1 MHARTALALAIAAGA
16 LAAPAGAPA
25 AQTST
30 LSAGATLL
38 DQPKGRPW
46 AIGLDVKAA
55 IATADGSQPSQ
66 LQKLQVK
73 FPHATVNW
81 NDFGSCQLSRLEARK
96 GVDGCPA
103 GARIGK
109 GDAQVMARPLFDDPI
124 PATIDVFNGQAKNGG
139 RQILFLAR
147 TTNGLDVQLVF
158 AGVLKKASGGPYG
171 FTLDVPLPRIPT
183 IPGVA
188 DASVVGF
195 TVHVEARKR
204 KGGRKISFIEAPTS
218 CPKGGLPFLGTFSFA
233 DGSTGTSS
241 SKISCTLTSQP
252 S

>member
-1 MHARTALALAIAAGA
+1 MPGRTALALALA
-16 LAAPAGAPA
+16 LAAVGAPA
-25 AQTST
+25 SALADQTST

-66 LQKLQVK
+66 LNKLQVK
-73 FPHATVNW
+73 FPHATVNSD
-81 NDFGSCQLSRLEARK
+81 DFGSCQLGKLEARK

-103 GARIGK
+103 GSRIGK
-109 GDAQVMARPLFDDPI
+109 GDAQVMARPLFPDPI

-147 TTNGLDVQLVF
+147 TTSGLSVQLVF
-158 AGVLKKASGGPYG
+158 AGVLKKVSGGPYG
-171 FTLDVPLPRIPT
+171 FTLDVPIPRIPT
-183 IPGVA
+183 VPPFD

-195 TVHVEARKR
+195 TIHVQARKR
-204 KGGRKISFIEAPTS
+204 KGGQRVSYI
-218 CPKGGLPFLGTFSFA
+218 
-233 DGSTGTSS
+233 
-241 SKISCTLTSQP
+241 
-252 S
+252 

>member
-1 MHARTALALAIAAGA
+1 MHRRTVLALALAAGA
-16 LAAPAGAPA
+16 LAAPAGALA
-25 AQTST
+25 DQTST
-30 LSAGATLL
+30 LTTGATLL

-46 AIGLDVKAA
+46 AIGLDVNAA

-66 LQKLQVK
+66 LQKLQIK
-73 FPHATVNW
+73 FPHATVNAS
-81 NDFGSCQLSRLEARK
+81 DFTGCQLSKLQARK
-96 GVDGCPA
+96 GADGCP
-103 GARIGK
+103 GGSRIGK
-109 GDAQVMARPLFDDPI
+109 GEAQVMARPLFADPI
-124 PATIDVFNGQAKNGG
+124 PATIDVFNGQTKNGG

-158 AGVLKKASGGPYG
+158 AGALKKVSGGPYG

-204 KGGRKISFIEAPTS
+204 KSGQKVSFIEAPTT

-233 DGSTGTSS
+233 DGSSGTSA

-252 S
+252 A

>member
-1 MHARTALALAIAAGA
+1 MPGRTALALALA
-16 LAAPAGAPA
+16 LAAVGAPA
-25 AQTST
+25 SALADQTST

-81 NDFGSCQLSRLEARK
+81 NDFGTCQLSKLQDRK

-103 GARIGK
+103 GPRIGKGDARGRGVDGCPAGSRIGK
-109 GDAQVMARPLFDDPI
+109 GDAQVMARPLFPDPI

-147 TTNGLDVQLVF
+147 TTSGLSVQLVF
-158 AGVLKKASGGPYG
+158 AGVLKKVSGGPYG

-183 IPGVA
+183 VPPFD

-195 TVHVEARKR
+195 TIHVQARKR
-204 KGGRKISFIEAPTS
+204 KGGQRVSYI
-218 CPKGGLPFLGTFSFA
+218 
-233 DGSTGTSS
+233 
-241 SKISCTLTSQP
+241 
-252 S
+252 